1 MQLTQVAIGIET
13 GGQFCFG
20 RWTAVTFGQAAVAV
34 LGAGEGATMGLG
46 TDMRQVQQVA
56 ASVVVI
62 GLGVVGD
69 LVGIEGQGLQVG
81 QGRTAMAGLGLP
93 TCGFDQLI
101 EGVVVVGLDRFD
113 TLVVEVA
120 DRLGGV
126 FEAQHV
132 AGCVVTV
139 FQVLQWRAV
148 GFVCAQPNEAAIR

>member
-1 MQLTQVAIGIET
+1 M
-13 GGQFCFG
+13 C
-20 RWTAVTFGQAAVAV
+20 
-34 LGAGEGATMGLG
+34 LGA
-46 TDMRQVQQVA
+46 DVRQVQQIA
-56 ASVVVI
+56 AGVVVI
-62 GLGVVGD
+62 SLAVIAN
-69 LVGIEGQGLQVG
+69 LVRVERQRLKVG
-81 QGRTAMAGLGLP
+81 QGGVAMAGLGFP
-93 TCGFDQLI
+93 SGGFDQLI
-101 EGVVVVGLDRFD
+101 ESVVVVGLDRFD